1 MPQHSLSDLGQVA
14 YLAYSEATD
23 GLTHD
28 GRPMPAWDDLGDTVQ
43 GAWIAAAAAA
53 AAAHTADDQAAADD
67 EQEASR

>member
-14 YLAYSEATD
+14 YLAYSEATG

-43 GAWIAAAAAA
+43 GAWIAAAAAV
-53 AAAHTADDQAAADD
+53 AAHTVDDQAAADD
-67 EQEASR
+67 KQEASR

>member
-1 MPQHSLSDLGQVA
+1 MPQNSLSDLGQAA

-43 GAWIAAAAAA
+43 GAWIAAAAAVTVY
-53 AAAHTADDQAAADD
+53 TADDQAAADG